1 MARVGL
7 VGCGKMAQ
15 ALLGRWLDTGALQV
29 HEVIGCTSQPESARE
44 VRAIWGIECGTDPA
58 AVVRTCDV
66 ILLGVKPQQA
76 GVLWPIL
83 APAVQPN
90 QVWLSLLAGLHTE
103 HLEAMLPGAR
113 VVRCMPNTPVRVG
126 MGLVG
131 LTAGRSA
138 DAEAAEIARIL
149 CRAAGEVVE
158 LAEADMDAFTA
169 VAGCGPAYVFL
180 FLEALASAA
189 RALGMDEDVAAAM
202 AAQVAAGALELA
214 RREARP
220 PAQLRAEVTSKG
232 GMTEAAIRELL
243 ARGWPEALTAAV
255 QAAQARG
262 QALASASLASAKGP

>member
-15 ALLGRWLDTGALQV
+15 ALLGRWLDTGALRVQDV
-29 HEVIGCTSQPESARE
+29 VGCTSRAESARE
-44 VRAIWGIECGTDPA
+44 VQATWGIACGTDPG
-58 AVVRTCDV
+58 AVVRSSDIV
-66 ILLGVKPQQA
+66 VLGVKPQQA
-76 GVLWPIL
+76 GALWPIL
-83 APAVQPN
+83 APAVQPG

-103 HLEAMLPGAR
+103 QLEAVLPGAR

-131 LTAGRSA
+131 LTAGYSA
-138 DAEAAEIARIL
+138 DSEATDIARVL

-158 LAEADMDAFTA
+158 LAEADMDSFTA

-180 FLEALASAA
+180 FLEALAGAA
-189 RALGMDEDVAAAM
+189 RALGMREDVAAAM

-214 RREARP
+214 RRESRP
-220 PAQLRAEVTSKG
+220 PAELRAEVTSKG

-243 ARGWPEALTAAV
+243 ARGWPEAMTAAV

-262 QALASASLASAKGP
+262 RVLASASLDSAKRP